1 MSARSYPCP
10 GLNNGLECSKKAESL
25 AHRGPVPMHKNRKDY
40 VNISTVSTKV
50 KPDFPLAFHMVCP
63 R

>member
-1 MSARSYPCP
+1 
-10 GLNNGLECSKKAESL
+10 
-25 AHRGPVPMHKNRKDY
+25 MHKNRKDY

-50 KPDFPLAFHMVCP
+50 KPDFPLGFHMVCP